1 MDAWSGLPSQGTP
14 PVAGPSPSVLTPDN
28 QRAYVPQGPTAYPS
42 MARRPRSAAPPQ
54 ALQATRRPMT
64 VA

>member
-42 MARRPRSAAPPQ
+42 MARRPRSAAPPKRFKPL
-54 ALQATRRPMT
+54 AAP
-64 VA
+64 